1 MDRRRGFTNLF
12 KKLWFHR
19 FFTSHLTC
27 YMMLFQQWRQKL
39 TLPSDQTIEVRSNL
53 LIKSLKWLL
62 LKWFILPPMHNSS
75 SSVIRYIKKS
85 VSKQSFT
92 LSLWLV
98 KITSCWKIHLSYR
111 SKFYEQPW
119 LQERTWKDQLQRKNV
134 SYRISFS
141 KFVPSEF
148 NLQLPSQ
155 LISRHLRLRGLIEK
169 ACDTRAHHSIIV
181 KLHILVKSFQNFLGE

>member
-1 MDRRRGFTNLF
+1 MVIVEMVYFAAHAQF
-12 KKLWFHR
+12 I
-19 FFTSHLTC
+19 
-27 YMMLFQQWRQKL
+27 
-39 TLPSDQTIEVRSNL
+39 IERHQVYKEVN
-53 LIKSLKWLL
+53 
-62 LKWFILPPMHNSS
+62 F
-75 SSVIRYIKKS
+75 
-85 VSKQSFT
+85 KQSFT

-98 KITSCWKIHLSYR
+98 KITCCWKIHLSYS

-169 ACDTRAHHSIIV
+169 ACDTRAHHSIIF

>member
-1 MDRRRGFTNLF
+1 MVYFAAHAQF
-12 KKLWFHR
+12 I
-19 FFTSHLTC
+19 
-27 YMMLFQQWRQKL
+27 
-39 TLPSDQTIEVRSNL
+39 IERHQVYKEVN
-53 LIKSLKWLL
+53 
-62 LKWFILPPMHNSS
+62 F
-75 SSVIRYIKKS
+75 
-85 VSKQSFT
+85 KQSFT

-98 KITSCWKIHLSYR
+98 KITCCWKIHLSYS

-169 ACDTRAHHSIIV
+169 ACDTRAHHSIIF
-181 KLHILVKSFQNFLGE
+181 KLHILVKSFQNFLVLSTLRACSDKNFAHHNIRRKTLQRS